1 LATENTGFTI
11 IPKGRIRSKD
21 KPKSKGELIGQYQ
34 EMITAIQ
41 SIDGDPRSVHS
52 TTTANLPVSGKK
64 ADRIYCVTDG
74 DKGIYLDNGST
85 ITKVAALPV
94 TQTSPRQMKASS
106 TAEQTLTVAQMDVV
120 SLSLPVGSWFV
131 NVSFETRVVDANA
144 YITYGLQNVSFS
156 TYLFGSSE
164 DARQTTRNAYFS
176 LHSGFGFVT
185 VASGTN
191 VITLFVGA
199 VSSGLIR
206 QAHMWAVEFLAGG

>member
-1 LATENTGFTI
+1 MATENTGFTI

-41 SIDGDPRSVHS
+41 SIDGDP
-52 TTTANLPVSGKK
+52 LPIHGTIKDDLPATGKK

-85 ITKVAALPV
+85 VSRVASL
-94 TQTSPRQMKASS
+94 SPRQMKASS

-131 NVSFETRVVDANA
+131 NVSFETRVVNANA
-144 YITYGLQNVSFS
+144 YITYGLQNVSFG

-206 QAHMWAVEFLAGG
+206 QAHMWAVEFLAGD